1 MRILVLCCKGFELV
15 EFAPFVDVMGWARHE
30 RGVEISVETC
40 GLERQVVSAFSV
52 PVTVDRLL
60 EEVAPEDY
68 DALALPGGVEEFGYA
83 EEGEDG
89 RVRELIQLFHR
100 QGKPV
105 ASVGIA
111 GLLLAKSGILRGRH
125 ATTYHRNSE
134 RWKRRLERYGVRVA
148 DQPVVVDGNV
158 ITSNSPETAAH
169 VAFRLLRLLTDEEVT
184 DQVRV
189 AMGY

>member
-1 MRILVLCCKGFELV
+1 MKVLLFCCKGFELL
-15 EFAPFVDVMGWARHE
+15 EFAPFVDVMGWAGHE
-30 RGVEISVETC
+30 RGVDITVETC

-68 DALALPGGVEEFGYA
+68 DALALPGGLEAFGYDR
-83 EEGEDG
+83 EGEDG

-105 ASVGIA
+105 AAVGIA

-125 ATTYHRNSE
+125 ATCYHRNHE
-134 RWKRRLERYGVRVA
+134 NWKRRLERYGVRVVH
-148 DQPVVVDGNV
+148 QPVVVDGNV
-158 ITSNSPETAAH
+158 ITSNSPETAPH
-169 VAFRLLRLLTDEEVT
+169 VAFRLLHLLTDEEVT